1 LRKRIAIGLSL
12 LVVVALVGMW
22 TFAPQAIPFLR
33 RTWEASGEPGILAR
47 AGYLLAF
54 CALVFI
60 LSLKV
65 VKPGP
70 M

>member
-1 LRKRIAIGLSL
+1 MWIG
-12 LVVVALVGMW
+12 
-22 TFAPQAIPFLR
+22 APQAIPLLR
-33 RTWEASGEPGILAR
+33 RIWEASGEPGILAR

-54 CALVFI
+54 CILVFI
-60 LSLKV
+60 LSLRV